1 MNTEMS
7 QYLVLLEQRITLLGS
22 LANSL
27 AAARTGIVALDI
39 NGLEQRI
46 QEQQKVCVN
55 IQALDAQIDRI
66 QRDCAANMGLTAPST
81 ALVPILES
89 GSLRLRETLARLDQ
103 VQSMVKKLNTEHQ
116 LLLRRSRR
124 TVCALLNS
132 YHSFALTYS
141 EPGAPRS
148 TSVGGL

>member
-1 MNTEMS
+1 MNTETS
-7 QYLVLLEQRITLLGS
+7 QYLALLEQRITLLAS

-39 NGLEQRI
+39 NGLEERI
-46 QEQQKVCVN
+46 QEQEKLCVN
-55 IQALDAQIDRI
+55 IQTLDAQIDRI
-66 QRDCAANMGLTAPST
+66 QTDCATNMGLTAAT
-81 ALVPILES
+81 AALTPILDS
-89 GSLRLRETLARLDQ
+89 GSVRLRETLARLNQ
-103 VQSMVKKLNTEHQ
+103 VQSVVKKLNAEHQ

-148 TSVGGL
+148 TNVGGL